1 MNKLNFLLLS
11 VIVVFQCCTTVT
23 NELKPDETA
32 GKIFTSA
39 ELNGLTEMIKFV
51 DNIVLTTEKGAD
63 INQSYHALFNRFDSL
78 IAEGKMIPGLV
89 ADSAKLKFLE
99 TIGDEAFAAV
109 WRIDEA
115 KNRGNGVDSIVA
127 GLPPLKSLTLN
138 PQGKFMTYL
147 NETGKT
153 DSLYAN
159 LFKNIETA
167 GDIPPTVVA
176 WYPAQT
182 KEINFTAFN
191 ARLWAAVY
199 LLRLNP
205 PSEIMA
211 E

>member
-1 MNKLNFLLLS
+1 MNKINFLLLS

-51 DNIVLTTEKGAD
+51 DNIVLATEKGAD
-63 INQSYHALFNRFDSL
+63 INQSYHAPFSRFDSL
-78 IAEGKMIPGLV
+78 ITEGKMIPGLV
-89 ADSAKLKFLE
+89 ADSTKLKILE
-99 TIGDEAFAAV
+99 AIGDEAFAAV
-109 WRIDEA
+109 WKICET

-127 GLPPLKSLTLN
+127 GSPALKSLTLN
-138 PQGKFMTYL
+138 YAGKYMTYL

-159 LFKNIETA
+159 LFKNIESA

-205 PSEIMA
+205 PSEIKA

>member
-1 MNKLNFLLLS
+1 MKKLIFLLLS
-11 VIVVFQCCTTVT
+11 VIVVFQYCTPVA

-32 GKIFTSA
+32 VEIFTSA
-39 ELNGLTEMIKFV
+39 ELNGLIEMIKFV
-51 DNIVLTTEKGAD
+51 DNIVLATEKGAD
-63 INQSYHALFNRFDSL
+63 INQSYHALFYRFESL

-89 ADSAKLKFLE
+89 ADSAKFKFLE
-99 TIGDEAFAAV
+99 TIGDEALAAV
-109 WRIDEA
+109 WKIEEA
-115 KNRGNGVDSIVA
+115 KNRGNVVDSIVA

-138 PQGKFMTYL
+138 PQGKYMTYL

-159 LFKNIETA
+159 LFINIEAA

-182 KEINFTAFN
+182 KETNFTAFN

-205 PSEIMA
+205 PAETMA